1 MTQMITNSTGFW
13 YPIMKTLSIGLITAL
28 LLVLFSSP
36 LVSQVNSQPNAL
48 LDPKTIPK
56 WVNQLDG
63 PLPVYVPVNIT
74 DNDGNVIR
82 QDYVVTVSE
91 FYQQMLPTQDE
102 NGLPTGFAPTKVW
115 GYSGPAKD
123 VATGEYLGIVKN
135 TPAPSFDAIRN
146 IPIQV
151 KWINNLVG
159 ASGDPLSSMFAVD
172 PTIHWANPGKMTT
185 LTPPVE
191 APSFPPGYPDAQ
203 SPVPI
208 VTHLHGGEVPSA
220 YDGGP
225 DEWFTPNGL
234 HGPTYNTAV
243 PTDPNAAVYEYPNTQ
258 QHTTL
263 WYHDHALGITRINIL
278 SGLVGFYTIRDSNDP
293 VAPMLPSGKYDVP
306 LCIQDRNFI
315 IDGSLYY
322 PYDGNYPEIHPYW
335 KDSYLGDTIIV
346 NGKVWPNLNVA
357 QGLYRFRILDASN
370 SRFYQL
376 SFSNSM
382 QFTQIGSDGG
392 YLKTE
397 VPLTSLLISPAERA
411 DILVDFSN
419 LPVGTKVILQNS
431 LLTTNSE
438 AERQTI
444 GQVMQ
449 FTVTDENGFT
459 PQTLPTELNPTLTGS
474 FPTLQGVDK
483 QRMLTLVEASG
494 ANGTLAMYLDG
505 QRWGAPISEDPQ
517 LSTTEEWV
525 IANPTD
531 SAHPIHLH
539 LVQFQITSRQTFDD
553 VTYLADWIALN
564 GQVPLNQP
572 TKNLPSLT
580 PYLTGQP
587 NPPAPN
593 EQGWKDTAI
602 MYAGEVTTIRI
613 RFTPQDG
620 STFNFDPTIGP
631 GYVWHCHLLE
641 HEDNEMMRPY
651 IVTAYTGSLGV
662 PLETILIIT
671 IIIVVVVI
679 AIVGWRHFRIK
690 SANK

>member
-1 MTQMITNSTGFW
+1 
-13 YPIMKTLSIGLITAL
+13 
-28 LLVLFSSP
+28 
-36 LVSQVNSQPNAL
+36 
-48 LDPKTIPK
+48 
-56 WVNQLDG
+56 
-63 PLPVYVPVNIT
+63 
-74 DNDGNVIR
+74 
-82 QDYVVTVSE
+82 
-91 FYQQMLPTQDE
+91 
-102 NGLPTGFAPTKVW
+102 
-115 GYSGPAKD
+115 
-123 VATGEYLGIVKN
+123 
-135 TPAPSFDAIRN
+135 
-146 IPIQV
+146 
-151 KWINNLVG
+151 
-159 ASGDPLSSMFAVD
+159 
-172 PTIHWANPGKMTT
+172 
-185 LTPPVE
+185 
-191 APSFPPGYPDAQ
+191 
-203 SPVPI
+203 
-208 VTHLHGGEVPSA
+208 
-220 YDGGP
+220 
-225 DEWFTPNGL
+225 
-234 HGPTYNTAV
+234 
-243 PTDPNAAVYEYPNTQ
+243 
-258 QHTTL
+258 
-263 WYHDHALGITRINIL
+263 
-278 SGLVGFYTIRDSNDP
+278 
-293 VAPMLPSGKYDVP
+293 
-306 LCIQDRNFI
+306 
-315 IDGSLYY
+315 
-322 PYDGNYPEIHPYW
+322 
-335 KDSYLGDTIIV
+335 
-346 NGKVWPNLNVA
+346 
-357 QGLYRFRILDASN
+357 
-370 SRFYQL
+370 
-376 SFSNSM
+376 
-382 QFTQIGSDGG
+382 
-392 YLKTE
+392 
-397 VPLTSLLISPAERA
+397 
-411 DILVDFSN
+411 
-419 LPVGTKVILQNS
+419 
-431 LLTTNSE
+431 
-438 AERQTI
+438 
-444 GQVMQ
+444 MQ